1 MSYRAKAFPHPVA
14 SPYAN
19 DYPGE
24 VLSAQIDLEVAK
36 ERGWQALDLRY
47 DLELNNQALVD
58 TVIDQLAELFID
70 VESVGTRRRLFPAVG
85 VGEGTIQLGDGL
97 LNGTVRCTPIL
108 VARVDIEQ
116 FEPSP
121 INKEFYQHRFF
132 VPKGSYLAIG
142 TTTSIDVDFD
152 QSRPSNWVR
161 FARVNDLHPNQYLI
175 STDQPQ
181 IVVNAGEN
189 IMAFVNAAEN
199 SKRADLLF
207 ISIFRDCFRVGIA
220 SLSEMDEPEQPWQ
233 KALSRYLEDRGMHYQ
248 GVGLDDLELLA
259 QDLVGEFGVER
270 LLKNG
275 L

>member
-14 SPYAN
+14 SPYVN

-36 ERGWQALDLRY
+36 ERGRQALDLRY

-70 VESVGTRRRLFPAVG
+70 VESVGTRRRLFPAVS
-85 VGEGTIQLGDGL
+85 VGEGTVQLGDGL

-121 INKEFYQHRFF
+121 INKEFNQHRFL

-175 STDQPQ
+175 STDEPQ

-220 SLSEMDEPEQPWQ
+220 SLSEMEEPEQPWQ

-248 GVGLDDLELLA
+248 GVGPEDLELLA